1 MKRVISY
8 LCLVFMFMLPVV
20 VKAATV
26 SVTLKCPSSAVAG
39 TTIDCSVNVSTNT
52 PINGIVGKYT
62 LVGASYVSFTPQ
74 SGFSANYVSKDGFN
88 IGNNAGRIGTYS
100 AGTLK
105 VKVTAAAS
113 ITIRDIDISDT
124 AFQSYTA
131 ANQTATIKLK
141 SSNNK
146 LSGLSLS
153 EGRLS
158 PAFSASVLSYTATV
172 NSSSVTINA
181 SKGESSQTVTG
192 TGKKTLNYGKNTFK
206 VVVKSEAGTTGTYV
220 IVITRPDNRS
230 SNNNLK
236 SLSVDVGSINFK
248 ASTTTYSLNVGADVS
263 SMKISADIEDS
274 KASFVKNYGART
286 VKLSYGASSHQVKVK
301 AENGSVKTYTIKV
314 NREDGRSSNT
324 YLKSLNLSSGSISFS
339 KDVESY
345 TTSVPYDVTSIV
357 VTAEAEDSGS
367 KVDVVSPS
375 LVVGENTI
383 KVTVISE
390 SGATR
395 VYTINVTRLEEAEVL
410 SNNNNVSS
418 IDILGHGINFDP
430 ETEIYEINIG
440 DEYALVIE
448 VLLEDPSAKYVIEG
462 NENLKDGSV
471 IKITSTSENG
481 ESKEYKVLVNKNVS
495 AKNGKSSNSLLVGLI
510 GFVLG
515 LVTMFATMTIIGKMK
530 SNKEDVKVV
539 SKPVVGSAEVKA
551 APVLAKPEVKVVSQ
565 PTQPPQSKVEVVSQ
579 QVSQPKVEKPVQA
592 PVQESSAP
600 VQQGQAAPATKPVSQ
615 ASVQKVAQNT
625 PVQAA
630 PVQQKPVMLE
640 ADVAQPVAQDK
651 NQIPENRVQKK

>member
-26 SVTLKCPSSAVAG
+26 SVTLKCPSSAVVG

-52 PINGIVGKYT
+52 PVNGIVGKYT

-74 SGFSANYVSKDGFN
+74 SGFSVNYVSKDGFN
-88 IGNNAGRIGTYS
+88 VGNNAGRIGTYS
-100 AGTLK
+100 VGILK

-113 ITIRDIDISDT
+113 ITIGNIDISDT
-124 AFQSYTA
+124 AFKSYTA

-146 LSGLSLS
+146 LSSLSLS
-153 EGRLS
+153 EGSLS
-158 PAFSASVLSYTATV
+158 PSFSSSVLSYTATV

-236 SLSVDVGSINFK
+236 SLSVDVGSISFK
-248 ASTTTYSLNVGADVS
+248 SGTTSYSLNVGADVS
-263 SMKISADIEDS
+263 SMKISAAVEDS

-286 VKLSYGASSHQVKVK
+286 VNLSYGSSSHQVKVK

-324 YLKSLNLSSGSISFS
+324 YLKSLSLSSGSISFS
-339 KDVESY
+339 KDIESY
-345 TTSVPYDVTSIV
+345 TTSVPFDVTSIV
-357 VTAEAEDSGS
+357 VTAEAEDSVS

-375 LVVGENTI
+375 LVVGENI
-383 KVTVISE
+383 INVTVTSE
-390 SGATR
+390 SGDTR
-395 VYTINVTRLEEAEVL
+395 VYTIKVIRLEEAAVL

-430 ETEIYEINIG
+430 DTEIYEINIG

-481 ESKEYKVLVNKNVS
+481 ESKEYKVFVNKNVS
-495 AKNGKSSNSLLVGLI
+495 AKNSKSSNSLLVGLI

-515 LVTMFATMTIIGKMK
+515 LATMFATMTVIDKMRL
-530 SNKEDVKVV
+530 NKGNVKAV
-539 SKPVVGSAEVKA
+539 SKPVVSSTEVKV
-551 APVLAKPEVKVVSQ
+551 APVVPKSEDKVVSQ
-565 PTQPPQSKVEVVSQ
+565 SIQPPQAKVEVVSQ
-579 QVSQPKVEKPVQA
+579 PDLQPNVEKTVQ
-592 PVQESSAP
+592 QEVSATSAP
-600 VQQGQAAPATKPVSQ
+600 VQQVQEVSVAKPVAP
-615 ASVQKVAQNT
+615 ASVQ
-625 PVQAA
+625 P
-630 PVQQKPVMLE
+630 KPVMLE

-651 NQIPENRVQKK
+651 NQIPENRVQ